1 MDPFSFVDAIKR
13 AYSVFEMAS
22 EQGIQFTMLDIGGG
36 WPGNEEHTPS
46 FETIADTIRDLMNEL
61 FPSTVEIIA
70 EPGRYFA
77 CASHTLVTNV
87 FARREVI
94 KHPDEKQSPEDPE
107 VLYYINDGIYGSF
120 NCIIFDHMHIS
131 ICYLTQD
138 EITVG
143 NNHESESDDTKDSK
157 LYKSVIF
164 GPTCDSIDKLI
175 TGVELPKLNIGDW
188 LYFHEFGAYTTA
200 ASSAFNGFKTMK
212 QFFIWRN

>member
-1 MDPFSFVDAIKR
+1 MDPLSFVDAIKR
-13 AYSVFEMAS
+13 AHSVFEMAA
-22 EQGIQFTMLDIGGG
+22 EQGVQFTMLDIGGG
-36 WPGNEEHTPS
+36 WPGSDEHTPS

-94 KHPDEKQSPEDPE
+94 KHPGEMSSPEDPE

-120 NCIIFDHMHIS
+120 NCIVFDHVHIPIS
-131 ICYLTQD
+131 YLTQE
-138 EITVG
+138 EISG
-143 NNHESESDDTKDSK
+143 DNNHESDSDDTKDSK

-164 GPTCDSIDKLI
+164 GPT
-175 TGVELPKLNIGDW
+175 
-188 LYFHEFGAYTTA
+188 
-200 ASSAFNGFKTMK
+200 
-212 QFFIWRN
+212 

>member
-13 AYSVFEMAS
+13 AHSVFEMAS

-36 WPGNEEHTPS
+36 WPGSDEHTPS

-70 EPGRYFA
+70 EPGRFFA

-87 FARREVI
+87 FARRDMTKQLGE
-94 KHPDEKQSPEDPE
+94 KASPDDPE
-107 VLYYINDGIYGSF
+107 ILYYINDGIYGSF
-120 NCIIFDHMHIS
+120 NCIIFDHVHIP
-131 ICYLTQD
+131 IKYLTQE
-138 EITVG
+138 EIEGDTAA
-143 NNHESESDDTKDSK
+143 ESDSDEPRESK

-164 GPTCDSIDKLI
+164 GPTCDSVDKLI
-175 TGVELPKLNIGDW
+175 AGVELPKLNIGDW

-200 ASSAFNGFKTMK
+200 SSSAFNGFKTMK
-212 QFFIWRN
+212 QFYIWRN